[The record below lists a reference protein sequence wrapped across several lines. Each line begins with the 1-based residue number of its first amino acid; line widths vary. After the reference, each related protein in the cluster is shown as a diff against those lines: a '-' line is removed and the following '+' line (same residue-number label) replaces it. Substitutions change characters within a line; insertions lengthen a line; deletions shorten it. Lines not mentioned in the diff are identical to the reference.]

1 MCDALKAQSS
11 EGKLTLTFLLKN
23 VHMLYVFYV
32 CFLSTVKIRKLFY
45 PECAGWHIFPNNAH
59 CMLCISGTLL
69 TKRKKSCYWAASL
82 TLTCQ
87 ARLLQFFAYG
97 TFSRTLLLCGL
108 IEWLW
113 SGRSPSQ
120 WKFKLPADLCK
131 LHLAWGCYK
140 LGSLFSLWCQ
150 QNGGCQEVRGL
161 GNVSYQ
167 GWGSPL
173 SWACVHGTDREEW
186 GTCTFR
192 DKFMVVGKGSNSAC
206 VLIPHFD

>member
-1 MCDALKAQSS
+1 MSC
-11 EGKLTLTFLLKN
+11 T
-23 VHMLYVFYV
+23 V
-32 CFLSTVKIRKLFY
+32 CAERREIR
-45 PECAGWHIFPNNAH
+45 
-59 CMLCISGTLL
+59 
-69 TKRKKSCYWAASL
+69 YWAAPQ

-87 ARLLQFFAYG
+87 ARFLQFFAYG
-97 TFSRTLLLCGL
+97 TFSKTLLLCGL

-150 QNGGCQEVRGL
+150 QNGGCQEVQGL

-167 GWGSPL
+167 GWGRPL
-173 SWACVHGTDREEW
+173 SCPCAHGTDREEW
-186 GTCTFR
+186 GTSMLQ
-192 DKFMVVGKGSNSAC
+192 DKFMIMGKGSNLA
-206 VLIPHFD
+206 VLLVPHIS